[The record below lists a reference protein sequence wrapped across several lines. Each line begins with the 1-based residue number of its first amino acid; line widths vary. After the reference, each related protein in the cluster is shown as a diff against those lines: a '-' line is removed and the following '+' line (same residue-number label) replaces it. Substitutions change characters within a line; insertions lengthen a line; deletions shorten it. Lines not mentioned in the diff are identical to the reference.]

1 MEILYE
7 NDKLAIK
14 WEYKI
19 TRHTHDSKL
28 SRTTQHITGLSTA
41 LVNLAG
47 IRQVLFLYKNPI
59 TNEYGLTTTEP
70 PIEEYHTILTR
81 TNHDQVTIQL
91 PRELNLKE
99 KEQQNI
105 IITYY
110 PHEEDPYL
118 KTKPYITIQIIDVET
133 NESKAEL
140 VKIDDKTKLLW
151 VIEPHENIP
160 ADLEQFLTA
169 DEIERLKYPATKQ
182 IVELDVQSL
191 NVKIEVENEKKTNT
205 PN

>member
-7 NDKLAIK
+7 NEKLAIK

-70 PIEEYHTILTR
+70 PIEKYHTILTR
-81 TNHDQVTIQL
+81 NNNNQVTIQL

-99 KEQQNI
+99 NEQQNI

-133 NESKAEL
+133 NESEAEL
-140 VKIDDKTKLLW
+140 VKIDDKVHDIYNVLLIFRPCISYNSSKLRHHFFLSCRICLSTL
-151 VIEPHENIP
+151 VY
-160 ADLEQFLTA
+160 DLH
-169 DEIERLKYPATKQ
+169 
-182 IVELDVQSL
+182 V
-191 NVKIEVENEKKTNT
+191 
-205 PN
+205 